1 MEVLLDLRR
10 DVGTSHQPSQ
20 TSFTPIRKMAK
31 PSLASVWTGECT
43 PAAVAR
49 LLDEAPA
56 QMVPLVREL
65 SSWAADELAQAL
77 TAVPPPA
84 LPVASAAAAPPHA
97 APSAEPPIRETS
109 EFPSL
114 GARVQRLDKPP
125 KRVTP
130 TPIAATSVTLP
141 APQPLQVALP
151 FDSREER
158 VVSFPAPSGIADGD
172 NGVIGAASAEPSLA
186 AGARGAGA
194 GAAAEQR
201 QPSATSVAALTTV
214 QTAGAHLAPGVA
226 TEAEF
231 VRAIAAAAT
240 RHAGLAAL
248 ASVHAYL
255 LLEGWLPL
263 MPPLHAAARC
273 LLLPAPPA
281 PPMPSPSSASS
292 SSSCSSSSSLAAP
305 ALATTAEACAYSAL
319 LVRLCGK
326 GLALLDPKLGEVL
339 GTAPRLA
346 AVSVPPSWS
355 QMRRPHPQASL
366 AAAAPSA
373 AAATPS
379 EAAAVA
385 PSAAAVE
392 AGEHTAL
399 RAHVLPAGW
408 VAQPSS
414 SSLEYTSSAEKA
426 LWHNRQR
433 LFDRLLSLQETYPG
447 GFHGGM
453 GACAAAAP

>member
-1 MEVLLDLRR
+1 
-10 DVGTSHQPSQ
+10 
-20 TSFTPIRKMAK
+20 MAS
-31 PSLASVWTGECT
+31 PTLSAVWSGECT
-43 PAAVAR
+43 PVAVAR

-84 LPVASAAAAPPHA
+84 LPVASGVAAAPPHA
-97 APSAEPPIRETS
+97 APSAEPPISEAS
-109 EFPSL
+109 EFPAL
-114 GARVQRLDKPP
+114 GARVQRLDRPP

-130 TPIAATSVTLP
+130 TPIAATSTTAAAAAAP
-141 APQPLQVALP
+141 APLAPAANDSSAEAAPTAPLAISLGA
-151 FDSREER
+151 DHGATRSSRE
-158 VVSFPAPSGIADGD
+158 S
-172 NGVIGAASAEPSLA
+172 NGSATCN
-186 AGARGAGA
+186 GWGAGSSVTTT
-194 GAAAEQR
+194 AAAEQR
-201 QPSATSVAALTTV
+201 QPPATSVAALTTV
-214 QTAGAHLAPGVA
+214 QPAGAHLAPGA
-226 TEAEF
+226 AAEAEF

-248 ASVHAYL
+248 ASVHALL

-292 SSSCSSSSSLAAP
+292 SSSSSSACSSACSLAAP

-319 LVRLCGK
+319 LVRLCGT
-326 GLALLDPKLGEVL
+326 GLALLDPKLAEAL

-355 QMRRPHPQASL
+355 QVRRPHPQASL
-366 AAAAPSA
+366 ALVAPSA

-379 EAAAVA
+379 EAAAA
-385 PSAAAVE
+385 PSATAVVAGE
-392 AGEHTAL
+392 HTGEHTAL

-453 GACAAAAP
+453 GACAAATP